1 MVRQMGY
8 WGVLCLHGR
17 SFEVMIATMDN
28 HSDRH
33 RHSGARTCFSFLF
46 THASSTNIIV
56 DEAYRHTN
64 ESCKIVTIPMRALKF
79 KKLLFPYSCF
89 FDTCAY
95 VVLIVRHL
103 ACCDCVLINVLSSSS
118 SSSSGVGMEPS
129 KTISKFYD
137 ATDCP
142 CCSHRTCLRF

>member
-1 MVRQMGY
+1 M
-8 WGVLCLHGR
+8 LCLHGR

-46 THASSTNIIV
+46 THASSTNIFV
-56 DEAYRHTN
+56 DQAYKHTN
-64 ESCKIVTIPMRALKF
+64 ESCKIVTIPMRALKL
-79 KKLLFPYSCF
+79 KKIAFPYSYLFCS
-89 FDTCAY
+89 C
-95 VVLIVRHL
+95 VCIVLISNML
-103 ACCDCVLINVLSSSS
+103 ACCDCVLMNVLSSSS
-118 SSSSGVGMEPS
+118 SSFSFSSSGVGMEPS